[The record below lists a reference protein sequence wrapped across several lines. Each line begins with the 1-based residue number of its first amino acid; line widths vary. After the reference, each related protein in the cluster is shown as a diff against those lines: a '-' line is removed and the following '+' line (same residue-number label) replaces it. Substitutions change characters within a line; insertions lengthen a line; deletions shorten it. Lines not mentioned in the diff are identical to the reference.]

1 MNDSVREEYKYYFPS
16 SHDTIINYL
25 LIEQTGAKFKNK
37 VINTNV
43 CYNIVPQKY
52 YSNFTY
58 VLKIYLFNLN
68 LNECKEHLIDIYF
81 INSFQI
87 NTPLYP
93 MVHLRMFNL
102 PLETC
107 NCLLCLV
114 L

>member
-1 MNDSVREEYKYYFPS
+1 MNTNKYYFPS

-25 LIEQTGAKFKNK
+25 LIEQTGAKFNNK
-37 VINTNV
+37 LINPNV
-43 CYNIVPQKY
+43 CYNSVPQEY
-52 YSNFTY
+52 YWNCNY
-58 VLKIYLFNLN
+58 VPKIYLFNLN
-68 LNECKEHLIDIYF
+68 LNECKEQLIDIYF
-81 INSFQI
+81 NSFQI

-93 MVHLRMFNL
+93 MVRLRMFNL